1 MSDIVERIL
10 RGEGPILSALRGIM
24 RRQEVVEFIPPL
36 TPSEIVD
43 ETERLLLKVR
53 RGEITP
59 TMFLI
64 QVRRM
69 LEGEMPTLQEYGKT

>member
-1 MSDIVERIL
+1 MALIDKIL

-59 TMFLI
+59 STFII